1 MFQSMS
7 HHLSLALMHHTAKV
21 EYISL
26 SLFLIL
32 YTRHTHTHA
41 NLFLILAV
49 LSDCNSNSLEYNSKL
64 LPGVNQ
70 TIEYRDCHVR
80 ALA

>member
-1 MFQSMS
+1 
-7 HHLSLALMHHTAKV
+7 MHHTAKV

-26 SLFLIL
+26 SLLIL
-32 YTRHTHTHA
+32 YTRHTHTRA
-41 NLFLILAV
+41 RTYFLFL
-49 LSDCNSNSLEYNSKL
+49 LSSLIVTLTLEYNSKL